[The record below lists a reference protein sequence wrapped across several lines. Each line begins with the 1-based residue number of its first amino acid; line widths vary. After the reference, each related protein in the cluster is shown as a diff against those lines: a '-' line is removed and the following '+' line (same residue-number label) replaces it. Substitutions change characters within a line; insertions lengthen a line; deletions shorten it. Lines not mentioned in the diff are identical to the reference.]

1 MVNFIQ
7 ITTHEFTNIQILN
20 SDLLPTSVRKDTSLN
35 QT

>member
-7 ITTHEFTNIQILN
+7 ITTHEFANIQILN
-20 SDLLPTSVRKDTSLN
+20 SDLLPITVRKDTSLN